1 MKKLFITTIMV
12 GILFSQPENAIFGTK
27 LKGIKLEGF
36 DPGIPVKFLRF
47 YYYQSGEWYVLR
59 ARAKI
64 SGGYSEGD
72 IIAIKLKGTQLE
84 QMASDLPASEYFYGF
99 SQSDPDIEGFVTL
112 SAITTAG
119 NSFPILRTKLKG
131 SQVNSY
137 SVSGQQIRRFYTS
150 GPDANGW
157 LWLCVDIDQP
167 LGEHEAVPPR
177 EKGKEEIEL
186 KLTFK
191 LEKVEP
197 NPAKEFTRIYYS
209 IAKPSYVKIYVYDKK
224 GSLVK
229 KIVDEYKPQGIYR
242 EFWGICDENNNLLP
256 DGEYFIK
263 FEAGKYKETKKIL
276 ILK

>member
-1 MKKLFITTIMV
+1 MKKFFVIIIP
-12 GILFSQPENAIFGTK
+12 GILFSQPTNAIFGTK
-27 LKGIKLEGF
+27 LKGIQLQGF
-36 DPGIPVKFLRF
+36 EPSTPVKFLRF

-64 SGGYSEGD
+64 TGGYSEGD

-84 QMASDLPASEYFYGF
+84 QMAGDLPSSVYFNGF
-99 SQSDPDIEGFVTL
+99 SQSGPDGDGYVTL
-112 SAITTAG
+112 SATTNTG
-119 NSFPILRTKLKG
+119 LSYPILKTKLKG
-131 SQVNSY
+131 SQVNTY
-137 SVSGQQIRRFYTS
+137 QVSGYQIRRFYTS

-157 LWLCVDIDQP
+157 YWLCVDIDQP
-167 LGEHEAVPPR
+167 LGEHEVPPR
-177 EKGKEEIEL
+177 EKGKEEMEL
-186 KLTFK
+186 KLTFNLQK
-191 LEKVEP
+191 IEP

-209 IAKPSYVKIYVYDKK
+209 IAKPCHVKIYVYDKK
-224 GSLVK
+224 GAIVK